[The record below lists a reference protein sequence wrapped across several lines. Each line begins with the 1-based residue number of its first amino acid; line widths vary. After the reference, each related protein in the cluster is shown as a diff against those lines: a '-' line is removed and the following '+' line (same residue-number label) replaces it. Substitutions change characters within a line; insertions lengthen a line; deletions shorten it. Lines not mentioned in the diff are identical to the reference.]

1 MQLYWLRLSRIL
13 FPAAHG
19 IRADGDAKEADVGAA
34 GVGGGHHSTAAE
46 RAARPGEPRL
56 QRVLLLL
63 VLLLQLLLV
72 GVFSVFTLLM

>member
-1 MQLYWLRLSRIL
+1 ML

-34 GVGGGHHSTAAE
+34 GFGGGHHSTGAE
-46 RAARPGEPRL
+46 RATWPGEPWL
-56 QRVLLLL
+56 QRLLLLL

-72 GVFSVFTLLM
+72 GVFSFVTLLM